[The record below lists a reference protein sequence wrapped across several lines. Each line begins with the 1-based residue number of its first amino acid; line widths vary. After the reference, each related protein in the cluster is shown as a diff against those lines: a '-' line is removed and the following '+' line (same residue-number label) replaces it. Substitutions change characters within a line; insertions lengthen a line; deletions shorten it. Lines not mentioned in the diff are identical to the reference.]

1 MGSDNF
7 FYNQAEEFI
16 EHYNKEHSIRGG
28 CPSDWVMMFGATGY
42 LTPVFH
48 QEMISYQLSPSFE
61 GQPSLWKCFKEEKEF
76 KSKVLLE

>member
-1 MGSDNF
+1 
-7 FYNQAEEFI
+7 
-16 EHYNKEHSIRGG
+16 
-28 CPSDWVMMFGATGY
+28 MMFGATGY